1 MLRISMADPDAKYAN
16 YFDVGVNVNEVVID
30 FGQCY
35 GQDGLPSVHTR
46 IVTTTGYGRE
56 LLALLVR
63 SIMAVDAQAG
73 DAKEPS

>member
-1 MLRISMADPDAKYAN
+1 MADPDGKYAN

-35 GQDGLPSVHTR
+35 HGSLPSVHTR
-46 IVTTTGYGRE
+46 IVTTTAYGRE

-63 SIMAVDAQAG
+63 SITAVDAHVEDGRQ
-73 DAKEPS
+73 PS